1 MPRED
6 MDQCGACGKLGYFKL
21 GICAK
26 CRSGICPDC
35 AKPLRK
41 SYLGQ
46 KRCAEC
52 ERKWQAKARQSGAAL
67 D

>member
-1 MPRED
+1 MDSNEREK
-6 MDQCGACGKLGYFKL
+6 CEGCGKLGYFKL

-26 CRSGICPDC
+26 CRLGICPDC
-35 AKPLRK
+35 GKSLRK

-52 ERKWQAKARQSGAAL
+52 ERQWQAKARKHGSAIE
-67 D
+67 